1 MLDRIILIFELLGV
15 VSFAASGAA
24 VAIRKRMDM
33 FGVIVLGVCASVGGG
48 MIRDII
54 LGLTPPTVFRN
65 PIYAAVASVVSLII
79 FFPRVRRLLLRNHAA
94 YELTLLILDT
104 LGLGIFTV
112 MGIKVACDAGY
123 QSSAFLLVFVGTITG
138 VGGGMLRDVLA
149 NSTPQIF
156 VKHFYACASIIGSI
170 VCVALWNVIGMLFA
184 MLAGAVTVITVRLLA
199 AKFHWG
205 LPNAT
210 TDEESMVSS
219 R

>member
-1 MLDRIILIFELLGV
+1 MLDRVILIFELLGV

-24 VAIRKRMDM
+24 VAIRKRMDT

-48 MIRDII
+48 ILRDIL
-54 LGLTPPTVFRN
+54 LGNTPPSMFQN

-79 FFPRVRRLLLRNHAA
+79 FFPGVRRRLLKNHTAFEVA
-94 YELTLLILDT
+94 MLVLDT

-112 MGIKVACDAGY
+112 MGIKVARDSGY
-123 QSSAFLLVFVGTITG
+123 SSPFLLVFVGTITG

-149 NSTPQIF
+149 NTTPQIF

-170 VCVALWNVIGMLFA
+170 ICVALWDVLGMLWA
-184 MLAGAVTVITVRLLA
+184 MLIGAVVVIVTRILA
-199 AKFHWG
+199 AIFHWG

-210 TDEESMVSS
+210 TDEESIASS